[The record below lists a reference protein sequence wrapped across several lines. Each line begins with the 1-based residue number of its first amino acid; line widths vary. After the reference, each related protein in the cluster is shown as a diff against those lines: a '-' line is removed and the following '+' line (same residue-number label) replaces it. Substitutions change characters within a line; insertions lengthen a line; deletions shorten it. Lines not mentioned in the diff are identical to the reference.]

1 MQTASGGPLQLIP
14 ERQKYLEWSKM
25 TPEQKREY
33 RTNRA
38 KSHLQSGPNI
48 TNFWEAFQTY
58 IGNRDPEN
66 PDLYTGIA
74 PSPGLKKP
82 IINLR
87 DYRKITPTQKF
98 YNFIGGRQKGEL
110 VFDGKSF
117 NKKIFLEDAQFYNIL
132 RKSGVNTSKLTIE
145 DIRKAQKLRQQN
157 IQKQAPKLYNYQVG
171 NADDIKI
178 YGIKDG
184 KVIGDI
190 DISFPE
196 FKLFYGDPVAR
207 VDMVRNLSPIKNGH
221 HTVSGVQKL
230 MTDAGIQYVKQATPY
245 RGLESGKV
253 LLRADKTK
261 KMYDSY
267 KDKEIIGDTGA
278 WSENGVTTF
287 NNPIYLLK
295 DKAIDT
301 PKIPLKSRIFNPN
314 MLTRFGKMKVQW
326 NNPDIYYKNGGKI

>member
-1 MQTASGGPLQLIP
+1 MNIRKMQIAAGGPLQLTP
-14 ERQKYLEWSKM
+14 KEQKYLEWSKM
-25 TPEQKREY
+25 SPEQKREY

-38 KSHLQSGPNI
+38 KAHLQSGPNI
-48 TNFWEAFQTY
+48 INFWEAFQTY

-66 PDLYTGIA
+66 PSLEAGIA

-82 IINLR
+82 IMNLR
-87 DYRKITPTQKF
+87 DYRKITPTQRF

-117 NKKIFLEDAQFYNIL
+117 NRKISQEDTQFYNIL
-132 RKSGVNTSKLTIE
+132 RKSGVNTSKLTIG

-207 VDMVRNLSPIKNGH
+207 VDMVRNLSPIK
-221 HTVSGVQKL
+221 K
-230 MTDAGIQYVKQATPY
+230 
-245 RGLESGKV
+245 
-253 LLRADKTK
+253 
-261 KMYDSY
+261 
-267 KDKEIIGDTGA
+267 
-278 WSENGVTTF
+278 
-287 NNPIYLLK
+287 
-295 DKAIDT
+295 
-301 PKIPLKSRIFNPN
+301 
-314 MLTRFGKMKVQW
+314 
-326 NNPDIYYKNGGKI
+326 